1 MPAPL
6 PRPFDRF
13 IVLADMRTGSNFLEA
28 NLNAIPGVACH
39 GEAFNPHFIGRK
51 DQAEAFGISMEAR
64 EDDPFAL
71 MRAMEAATGGLAGFR
86 FFHDHDPRVLAA
98 CLADR
103 RCAKV
108 VLTRNPLESYVSL
121 KIARATGQWKLGDGR
136 RRRAAQAHFD
146 ADEFEAHVTAL
157 QDFQLHILRALQTTG
172 QTAYYI
178 GYEDV
183 GDLEVLNGL
192 ATFLGVA
199 GRLEALDDS
208 IKKQNPEPLDS
219 LVENP
224 VAMAAGLARLD
235 RFNLGRTPNFEPR
248 RGAGVPGWVAAAG
261 AGLLYQPLHGGPVD
275 RVRAWLAACGG
286 DAGLVEGFNQKS
298 LRQWQRANPGARAFT
313 VLRHPLARAHAAFRD
328 RILTG
333 TAGEVRGILKRAWK
347 IDLPPPD
354 RIDRL
359 TAADQAEAF
368 LKFLRFLKAN
378 LAGQT
383 AARVDAAWASQTA
396 VVQGFAAIQSPDAL
410 LREDRLAE
418 GLAWL
423 AREAGLAAP
432 PPLPADAETGPGH
445 PLAAIATSDHEAA
458 AREAYGRDY
467 QTFGF
472 ADWRG

>member
-28 NLNAIPGVACH
+28 NLNAIPGVTCH

-71 MRAMEAATGGLAGFR
+71 LRAMEAATDGLSGFR

-98 CLADR
+98 CLADQ

-136 RRRAAQAHFD
+136 RRREAKVHFD
-146 ADEFEAHVTAL
+146 ADEFEAHVTDL
-157 QDFQLHILRALQTTG
+157 QAFQLHILRALQTTG
-172 QTAYYI
+172 QTAFHI
-178 GYEDV
+178 GYDDV

-192 ATFLGVA
+192 AAFLGVP

-208 IKKQNPEPLDS
+208 IKKQNPEPLES

-224 VAMAAGLARLD
+224 AAMAAGLARLD
-235 RFNLGRTPNFEPR
+235 RFDLGRTPNFEPR
-248 RGAGVPGWVAAAG
+248 RGAGVPGWVAAGG

-275 RVRAWLAACGG
+275 RVRAWLSACAG
-286 DAGLVEGFNQKS
+286 DVGLVEGFNQKS
-298 LRQWQRANPGARAFT
+298 LRQWQRANPGARTFT

-333 TAGEVRGILKRAWK
+333 AAGEVRGILKRAWK

-354 RIDRL
+354 RLDRL
-359 TAADQAEAF
+359 SAADQAEAF

-383 AARVDAAWASQTA
+383 SARIDAAWASQSA
-396 VVQGFAAIQSPDAL
+396 VVQGFATIQPPDAL
-410 LREDRLAE
+410 LREDRLE
-418 GLAWL
+418 QGLAWL
-423 AREAGLAAP
+423 AREAGVAAP
-432 PPLPADAETGPGH
+432 VLPADAETGPGH
-445 PLAAIATSDHEAA
+445 PLAAIATREHEAA

-472 ADWRG
+472 SDWRG

>member
-1 MPAPL
+1 MPA
-6 PRPFDRF
+6 RPFDRF
-13 IVLADMRTGSNFLEA
+13 ILLADMRTGSNFLEA
-28 NLNAIPGVACH
+28 NLNAMPGVQCH

-51 DQAEAFGISMEAR
+51 DHAEFMGLSMADREA
-64 EDDPFAL
+64 DPFAL
-71 MRAMEAATGGLAGFR
+71 LRAMEAATDGLAGFR

-136 RRRAAQAHFD
+136 RRREAQAEFD
-146 ADEFEAHVTAL
+146 AAEFEAHVSAL
-157 QDFQLHILRALQTTG
+157 QDFQLHILRSLQTTG
-172 QTAYYI
+172 QSAFYI

-192 ATFLGVA
+192 AAFLGVP
-199 GRLEALDDS
+199 GRLETLDDS
-208 IKKQNPEPLDS
+208 IKKQNPEPLDA
-219 LVENP
+219 LVANP
-224 VAMAAGLARLD
+224 EAMAAGLARLD

-286 DAGLVEGFNQKS
+286 DAGLVEGFSQKS
-298 LRQWQRANPGARAFT
+298 LRQWQRANPGARTFT

-333 TAGEVRGILKRAWK
+333 AAGEVRGILKRAWK

-359 TAADQAEAF
+359 SAQDQAEAF

-383 AARVDAAWASQTA
+383 SARVDAAWASQSA
-396 VVQGFAAIQSPDAL
+396 VVQGHAAIQPPDAL
-410 LREDRLAE
+410 LREDRLE
-418 GLAWL
+418 QGLAWL
-423 AREAGLAAP
+423 AHESGLSAA
-432 PPLPADAETGPGH
+432 PPLPADPETGPGH
-445 PLAAIATSDHEAA
+445 ALAAIATPDHEAA

-467 QTFGF
+467 QAFGF
-472 ADWRG
+472 GDWRA